1 MGKYD
6 YLKSY
11 ERQIETIVIIISGI
25 YIMTE
30 LILGYQNNWN
40 PWGQFVVFL
49 LGMAALIL
57 YIGKYKTYEL
67 RAHVTC
73 FSVQIMLMVYGIEAD
88 DFYLILSLF
97 VSLCMLMGLY
107 GRPKIMIHAFIAY
120 TGLVYYFIFID
131 KSLVWGSYSSD
142 WGMVTRILQGYLTLF
157 LVIYIVYRYEYSQ
170 ASMLEM
176 IDALR
181 KSERE
186 KDDFLA
192 NVSHEIRTPI
202 NTICGISE
210 IMLKN
215 EVPADMKEDVLN
227 IQSAGRNL
235 MSVVGDI
242 LDYSELQ
249 EGDFEIIEENYYVTS
264 TIYDVINMSMAKKSE
279 KQLELIVDC
288 DGSMPSILC
297 GDEQKIRRVIMN
309 IVNNAIEFTNAGCVS
324 ISFGYRK
331 EEYGINL
338 IITVRDTGIGMSKE
352 NVENLFKKFSQAD
365 MGRTRKKGG
374 VGLGLAISQTIVN
387 RMGGF
392 ITVKSELEKGS
403 EFRIVIPQKVAE
415 ESPIVEI
422 QDKETINA
430 AVYINMEQFRY
441 GSIRDEYGSIIQ
453 NMIEQLGVNCHV
465 CRNLMELKRWD
476 KRENFNQIFISYQ
489 EYQED
494 PIYFDRMAKKQNVYI
509 ILDHYDDTK
518 IQNKNLI
525 KIYKPFFILSIV
537 TAIRNAMQEQKKN
550 VDVENHQLYAPEAHV
565 LVIDDNR
572 MNIRVVEGLMREY
585 GVKVSYALSGQEG
598 INMLESKAYDL
609 ILLDHMMPEMDG
621 IETFQHIRHKSDSY
635 YKEIP
640 IIALTANAIAGAR
653 EMFMKEGFNDFLAKP
668 VESSVLA
675 RVLKRHIPIEKQIS
689 KTEDMLFEERAA
701 KLSKVNRTSNAVENT
716 HASMAEK
723 NTINSQKNADEE
735 QTTAVSQNGELV
747 IGDLDIS
754 KGIMYCG
761 NQDNYLE
768 ILASQR
774 DSGKEI
780 LGQAE
785 DFYQKEDWKN
795 YVIVVH
801 GIKSSMMSIGAVK
814 LSEMAKG
821 LEFAGKGEDYDYI
834 HNEHGAMVVEFQRV
848 MDILKNSPY
857 LAASDEAEA
866 DSTKPVISEEEFAQK
881 LVELENATYEFDEKK
896 VIPILNDLSQ
906 FAYGSKDLEKELKPV
921 YKKVEMCD
929 FMSAYEAVAKIKE
942 KA

>member
-11 ERQIETIVIIISGI
+11 ERQIESIVVAISAI
-25 YIMTE
+25 YCFTE
-30 LILGYQNNWN
+30 LILGYRNSWN
-40 PWGQFVVFL
+40 PWGQIAVLVGL
-49 LGMAALIL
+49 LASGIFFF
-57 YIGKYKTYEL
+57 GKYKTFEV

-73 FSVQIMLMVYGIEAD
+73 FTSQVMILVYGIECG

-97 VSLCMLMGLY
+97 ISLCILLGLY
-107 GRPKIMIHAFIAY
+107 GVTQAMIYPFMSYNI
-120 TGLVYYFIFID
+120 LVLYYIFID
-131 KSLVWGSYSSD
+131 GQLNWGKYSTD
-142 WGMVTRILQGYLTLF
+142 LGMVTRVLQGYLTLF
-157 LVIYIVYRYEYSQ
+157 LVIYLVYRYKTSQ
-170 ASMLEM
+170 ESMLEM

-215 EVPADMKEDVLN
+215 DVPAEMREDMLN

-249 EGDFEIIEENYYVTS
+249 EGDFEIVEENYYVSS

-279 KQLELIVDC
+279 KKLELIVDC
-288 DGSMPSILC
+288 EADMPSVLV

-309 IVNNAIEFTNAGCVS
+309 LVNNAIEFTSEGCVS
-324 ISFGYRK
+324 IRFGYRK

-338 IITVRDTGIGMSKE
+338 IVTVKDSGIGMTKE
-352 NVENLFKKFSQAD
+352 SVENLFQKFSQAD

-374 VGLGLAISQTIVN
+374 VGLGLAIAQTIVQ

-392 ITVKSELEKGS
+392 ITVKSELGKGS
-403 EFRIVIPQKVAE
+403 EFKIVIPQKVYDAN
-415 ESPIVEI
+415 PIVELP
-422 QDKETINA
+422 ERSEINA

-441 GSIRDEYGSIIQ
+441 NEIRDEYGENIQ
-453 NMIEQLGVNCHV
+453 RLVEQLKVKCHV
-465 CRNLMELKRWD
+465 CRNLQELKRWE
-476 KRENFNQIFISYQ
+476 KREDFNQIFISLL

-494 PIYFDRMAKKQNVYI
+494 PIYFDNLAKRKNVHI
-509 ILDHYDDTK
+509 ILDHYDDAK
-518 IQNKNLI
+518 VQNKNLS
-525 KIYKPFFILSIV
+525 KIYKPFFVLSIL
-537 TAIRNAMQEQKKN
+537 AALKNAVAENGEK
-550 VDVENHQLYAPEAHV
+550 VVEVENHQLYAPEAHI

-572 MNIRVVEGLMREY
+572 MNIRVVEGLLRAY

-598 INMLESKAYDL
+598 IDMLASKAYDL
-609 ILLDHMMPEMDG
+609 ILLDHMMPGMDG
-621 IETFQHIRHKSDSY
+621 VETFHHIRKKPDLY

-653 EMFMKEGFNDFLAKP
+653 EMFIKEGFNDFVAKP
-668 VESSVLA
+668 VESSVLQ
-675 RVLKRHIPIEKQIS
+675 RTLKRHIPEGKLKTLDETERIQLQAQQEKGVVKAS
-689 KTEDMLFEERAA
+689 
-701 KLSKVNRTSNAVENT
+701 TSE
-716 HASMAEK
+716 
-723 NTINSQKNADEE
+723 
-735 QTTAVSQNGELV
+735 GELV

-761 NQDNYLE
+761 NQENYLE
-768 ILASQR
+768 ILTSQR
-774 DSGKEI
+774 DSGKDIIE
-780 LGQAE
+780 QAQSLYE
-785 DFYQKEDWKN
+785 KADWKN

-814 LSEMAKG
+814 LSEMAKA
-821 LEFAGKGEDYDYI
+821 LEFAGKGEDYDFI
-834 HNEHGAMVVEFQRV
+834 RKEHAAMIKEFERV
-848 MDILKNSPY
+848 MKILYDCKY
-857 LAASDEAEA
+857 LTPAEEKQAVVNKPELSDE
-866 DSTKPVISEEEFAQK
+866 DFAQK
-881 LVELENATYEFDEKK
+881 LVELENVTYEFDANK
-896 VIPILNDLSQ
+896 VIPILDELSKY
-906 FAYGSKDLEKELKPV
+906 AYHSKDLKKELKPV
-921 YKKVEMCD
+921 YKKVDMFD
-929 FMSAYEAVAKIKE
+929 FMSAYETVAKIKE